1 LVDSDKTNSK
11 ISSNNNSPLQEDCS
25 GSPSNSSNPLV
36 EAFSDNLNSSNNPLP
51 VVFLDNLSSNNNPLP
66 VVFSDNPNSN
76 PPPVVYL
83 DNHSSSNRL
92 EVYSGSPNNNN
103 NPRLEDSSDN
113 PNSSSSNLNNLLVG
127 YLVNPNSKINNNLAR
142 IFLEDPCSEITL
154 TIRTTSSNSN
164 SNLSKMRLGVLIPS
178 NSSNHNSKAVG
189 HLDLQ
194 CRIRYK
200 LRLLCLQ
207 EPLDRIPERREVV
220 GLAVGLVVEVL
231 CSGTSRNNPSNSNS

>member
-1 LVDSDKTNSK
+1 M
-11 ISSNNNSPLQEDCS
+11 
-25 GSPSNSSNPLV
+25 GSPSSSSNPLV

-154 TIRTTSSNSN
+154 TIRTTNSN
-164 SNLSKMRLGVLIPS
+164 SNPSKMRSGVSIPS